1 MIPYIALLMLALPVS
16 AQDTALVGTWEA
28 AIPEEDIEDFN
39 IDLSMTFRNDAT
51 FDLRYEFPTELLL
64 GEDAFVV
71 EDILG
76 EIEDPPE
83 ILVEDLELLERLF
96 NLKQITAS
104 GTYETKNDSL
114 LVYPETVEYTLSDGD
129 LLAASDYWNPI
140 FTFTTLVFAITLA
153 EVFDPD
159 LSSEEIDDEIFL
171 EAYIEAR
178 TDPEIE
184 ESIAAVVDEGL
195 EANPL
200 WPLLNLTGTYAIDG
214 ESLSITSEI
223 DDDPL
228 EMEFNRVGD
237 ASTAVTQTTWGR
249 VKNNLR

>member
-16 AQDTALVGTWEA
+16 AQGTALVGTWGA
-28 AIPEEDIEDFN
+28 VILEEEIEDFY
-39 IDLSMTFRNDAT
+39 IDLSLTFRNDAT

-64 GEDAFVV
+64 SEDAFVV

-76 EIEDPPE
+76 EIDDPPE

-96 NLKQITAS
+96 NLRQITAS

-129 LLAASDYWNPI
+129 LLVASDYWNPI
-140 FTFTTLVFAITLA
+140 VTFITLVWVITLA
-153 EVFDPD
+153 GVFDPD
-159 LSSEEIDDEIFL
+159 LSSEEVDDEVFL

-184 ESIAAVVDEGL
+184 ESIAAAVDEGL
-195 EANPL
+195 QDNPF
-200 WPLLNLTGTYAIDG
+200 WPMLNLTGTYSIDG
-214 ESLSITSEI
+214 GALFITSELN
-223 DDDPL
+223 DEPL
-228 EMEFNRVGD
+228 DMEFNRVGD
-237 ASTAVTQTTWGR
+237 ATTAVTQITWGR
-249 VKNNLR
+249 VKNHLR